1 VFLRF
6 ISDTKNL
13 NTLLVYRRNINC
25 FWLWGFMK
33 GIFIMVDGLDA
44 SGKSLIINTFKDWS
58 FSKKLKVFVL
68 KDYCT
73 EHKDLP
79 EAEEIKDFDVIIS
92 NEPTDALVGKAIRD
106 ELIKQNSRDYS
117 ASTIAQAFSLDREI
131 LYKRVIIPALKQN
144 KIVFQDRGVVSTFVY
159 QPVQEHIPLNELI
172 KLPGN
177 RLALEYAP
185 NLLILTKVSP
195 EVVMERIEKKGMSS
209 ATIFT
214 NLLFQRK
221 ISERYN
227 SIWLRELF
235 ERFGTKIVYIS
246 TEPPATEEDTKKKAI
261 EILEE
266 FLKSSGRNL

>member
-1 VFLRF
+1 
-6 ISDTKNL
+6 
-13 NTLLVYRRNINC
+13 
-25 FWLWGFMK
+25 MK

-44 SGKSLIINTFKDWS
+44 SGKSVIINAFKDWF
-58 FSKKLKVFVL
+58 FSKKMKVFSL
-68 KDYCT
+68 KEYCE
-73 EHKDLP
+73 EHKTLP
-79 EAEEIKDFDVIIS
+79 EPEEIENFDVIAS

-106 ELIKQNSRDYS
+106 ELIKKNSREYS
-117 ASTIAQAFSLDREI
+117 AATIAQAFSLDREI
-131 LYKRVIIPALKQN
+131 LYKRIIIPALKQN
-144 KIVFQDRGVVSTFVY
+144 KIILQDRGVVSTFVY

-177 RLALEYAP
+177 RLALEHAP
-185 NLLILTKVSP
+185 NLLVLTKVSP
-195 EVVMERIEKKGMSS
+195 EVVMERIEKKGMNS

-246 TEPPATEEDTKKKAI
+246 TEPPATEEETKKRAV
-261 EILEE
+261 EVLEE
-266 FLKSSGRNL
+266 FLRTSGRNFD